1 MNKECQSSG
10 PKTCGIL
17 GYHVSFYLSICIY
30 INIFKYNVYIYTHI
44 FGILFGILK
53 LKKLPTISNNHGDGS
68 PASWGM
74 PSHYHT

>member
-30 INIFKYNVYIYTHI
+30 INIFKYNVYIYIHI
-44 FGILFGILK
+44 YLVFF
-53 LKKLPTISNNHGDGS
+53 SGS
-68 PASWGM
+68 
-74 PSHYHT
+74 